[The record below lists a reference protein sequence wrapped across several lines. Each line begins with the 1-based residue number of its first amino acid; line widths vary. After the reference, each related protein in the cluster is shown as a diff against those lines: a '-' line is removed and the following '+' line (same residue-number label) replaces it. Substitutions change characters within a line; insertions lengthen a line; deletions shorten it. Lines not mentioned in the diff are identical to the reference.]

1 MIHYRQHFLNCFPV
15 YHYFY
20 GEVVIGV
27 TQKGVSSGKTGLRKV
42 KKMTVY
48 FVNAATFNALPCNV
62 HLPEG
67 DRECRIHRFI

>member
-1 MIHYRQHFLNCFPV
+1 MIHYREHFLNCFPV

-48 FVNAATFNALPCNV
+48 FVNAATFNA
-62 HLPEG
+62 
-67 DRECRIHRFI
+67 